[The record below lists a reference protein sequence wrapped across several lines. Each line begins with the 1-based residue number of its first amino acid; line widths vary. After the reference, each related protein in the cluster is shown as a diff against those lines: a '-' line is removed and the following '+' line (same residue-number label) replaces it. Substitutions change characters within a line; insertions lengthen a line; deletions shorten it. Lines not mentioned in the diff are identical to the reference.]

1 VDGHKDGG
9 TMYQGV
15 IMSGFGGQG
24 IISAGILL
32 AYSGMVDGKHVTF
45 FPAYGA
51 EMRGGTANCSVVVSS
66 EEVASP
72 VVSTP
77 DSLIVMNE
85 PSLARFEPALKPNG
99 LLLIN
104 SSLISSKSKRTDI
117 NPVMI
122 AANKIAEEIG
132 SVKIANMVM
141 IGALLN
147 HTKAV
152 SLESVIRTL
161 PKVYPR
167 AKKEM
172 LEMNVEALKRGAG
185 L

>member
-1 VDGHKDGG
+1 
-9 TMYQGV
+9 MYQGV

-32 AYSGMVDGKHVTF
+32 AYSGMVDDKHVTF

-72 VVSTP
+72 VVSSP

-85 PSLARFEPALKPNG
+85 PSLLKFEPALKPQG

-104 SSLISSKSKRTDI
+104 KSLVSSQPQRTDI
-117 NPVMI
+117 NVVTI
-122 AANKIAEEIG
+122 DANKIAEEIG
-132 SVKIANMVM
+132 TVKCANMVM
-141 IGALLN
+141 LGALIN
-147 HTKAV
+147 HTQAV
-152 SLESVIRTL
+152 SLESVSKTL
-161 PKVYPR
+161 PKVYSR

-172 LEMNVEALKRGAG
+172 IEINVEALKKGSI

>member
-1 VDGHKDGG
+1 
-9 TMYQGV
+9 MYQGV

-72 VVSTP
+72 VVSNP

-85 PSLARFEPALKPNG
+85 PSLARFEPALKPEG

-104 SSLISSKSKRTDI
+104 TSLVSSKPERTNI

-132 SVKIANMVM
+132 SVKCANMVM
-141 IGALLN
+141 MGALLN
-147 HTKAV
+147 YTKAV
-152 SLESVIRTL
+152 SLENVIKTL

-167 AKKEM
+167 AKKEI
-172 LEMNVEALKRGAG
+172 LDMNVAALKKGAM